1 MIVDPSSTS
10 PLNVYKV
17 LTGSVVPR
25 PIAFVSTISNDG
37 VPNLAPFSF
46 FNAVCAEPPVVSF
59 CPGVR
64 NPPKD
69 TLANVR
75 ATGEF
80 VVNIVGADIAE
91 QMNRCAA
98 EYPPEESEF
107 EASGLTAVSSAVVRA
122 PRVAECRVNME
133 CRLLRIVEV
142 SGKAMGASLIL
153 GEVVQFHIDDSIV
166 DEFLIDPVKL
176 DALGRMGGR
185 GYTYTRDLFNM
196 KRPR

>member
-10 PLNVYKV
+10 PLNVYKI

-69 TLANVR
+69 TLANVK

-91 QMNRCAA
+91 QMNRCAG

-142 SGKAMGASLIL
+142 SRKAMGASLIL
-153 GEVVQFHIDDSIV
+153 GEVVQFHIDDNIV
-166 DEFLIDPVKL
+166 DEFLIDPAKL
-176 DALGRMGGR
+176 DALGRVGGR
-185 GYTYTRDLFNM
+185 GYTYTRDLFDM